1 MIKRSFIFF
10 FLSVILFSS
19 LAAKEPAKMVK
30 LNSGYE
36 MPTLGLGTWT
46 LTGQVCEDAVYAALK
61 SGYRLIDTA
70 KYYGNESEVG
80 KAVARAISDGICKR
94 EEIFITT
101 KLLPWSSNPDRDIED
116 SLQELGVSYIDLCLL
131 HQHGSA
137 SGDDAVYNSMIRAV
151 KGGRVRSIGI
161 SNFYTGKAV
170 SHFINNF
177 EIPPAVIQ
185 NENHL
190 KYQNSSLKNWA
201 AKKGIFIESYYPF
214 GGRGHTAEHLKN
226 PQVLEIANKH
236 NKAAAQ
242 IIVRWHLQEGYIAIP
257 GSSNSSH
264 IAENFDIWDF
274 QLSDSEM
281 KELSKLNTGKRYENW

>member
-1 MIKRSFIFF
+1 MIKRSFVFF

-170 SHFINNF
+170 SHFINDF